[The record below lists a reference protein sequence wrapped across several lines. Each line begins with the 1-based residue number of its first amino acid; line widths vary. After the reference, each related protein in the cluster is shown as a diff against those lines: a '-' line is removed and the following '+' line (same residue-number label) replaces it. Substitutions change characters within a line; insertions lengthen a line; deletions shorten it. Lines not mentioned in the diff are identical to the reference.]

1 MLVRL
6 WRELHPNDP
15 VQLQLTFRKAATRK
29 NSKGFLEELSVKV
42 LPLLALPN
50 AHTRELIRALADS
63 EESRTCPDT
72 TRETRS

>member
-15 VQLQLTFRKAATRK
+15 VQLQLTFRKAAKRK
-29 NSKGFLEELSVKV
+29 NSKGVLEEVSLTV
-42 LPLLALPN
+42 LPLLALPD
-50 AHTRELIRALADS
+50 AHTPELIGAWADRETS
-63 EESRTCPDT
+63 GTRSDT